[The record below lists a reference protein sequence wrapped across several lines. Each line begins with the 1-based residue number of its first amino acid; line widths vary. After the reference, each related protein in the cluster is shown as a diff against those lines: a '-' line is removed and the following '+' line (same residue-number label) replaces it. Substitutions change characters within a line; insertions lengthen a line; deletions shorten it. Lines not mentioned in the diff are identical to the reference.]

1 MKDPTKQT
9 AATLQLAER
18 QDYVSHV
25 LKTLT
30 ILALIYVPAS
40 FAADVLQ
47 MGYIETRT
55 EDGGLRL
62 RASAGLA
69 LFAALALPNHD
80 GYILTASFVISLILF
95 QKARYNETSRISGI
109 QIIMVNLLKAV
120 LAANL
125 CFVQLAVAHPKESKS
140 DTTPAFQLPDY
151 PSDQGYELLCS
162 DEDPVV
168 SIIRKNKPEKFCR
181 SYCPIQ
187 CASSKPQVKT
197 IKTTTTVCTTTTA
210 TVCPYG
216 CKTTV
221 LSTVTA
227 PRPVATVTRAST
239 TVLTRLSTVRAPTST
254 ILTTVTDTST
264 VTEVTTTTTTSVIP
278 IGFKGD
284 TPAPRGL
291 DERDARVPSYL
302 RRYSRQQICNA
313 CAVVYPP
320 PRSPTQTVKKL
331 VTATK
336 TVTKTTTKR
345 PSATITKVSTFT
357 PSPTTRTRT
366 TPTTV
371 TTTRFTT
378 TTPSTTR
385 TITDFTTTTT
395 TEEATATATIC
406 EGQQQVIGM
415 SITPPG
421 RFEELGNF
429 KDSAGCCVACFRYQG
444 CQSWAFLRS
453 RDVNWCTIVVEFN
466 FGDGTATAE
475 CPAGSGR
482 RPVSVSAV
490 RVG

>member
-1 MKDPTKQT
+1 
-9 AATLQLAER
+9 
-18 QDYVSHV
+18 
-25 LKTLT
+25 
-30 ILALIYVPAS
+30 
-40 FAADVLQ
+40 
-47 MGYIETRT
+47 
-55 EDGGLRL
+55 
-62 RASAGLA
+62 
-69 LFAALALPNHD
+69 
-80 GYILTASFVISLILF
+80 
-95 QKARYNETSRISGI
+95 
-109 QIIMVNLLKAV
+109 MVNLLKAV

-151 PSDQGYELLCS
+151 PSDQGYELLYVDPETHS
-162 DEDPVV
+162 LVHKKVDGVSKRGKYEDPVV

-475 CPAGSGR
+475 CPAGSGGGQFLLV
-482 RPVSVSAV
+482 PSGSDSFGGPGQCSV
-490 RVG
+490 

>member
-1 MKDPTKQT
+1 
-9 AATLQLAER
+9 
-18 QDYVSHV
+18 
-25 LKTLT
+25 
-30 ILALIYVPAS
+30 
-40 FAADVLQ
+40 
-47 MGYIETRT
+47 
-55 EDGGLRL
+55 
-62 RASAGLA
+62 
-69 LFAALALPNHD
+69 
-80 GYILTASFVISLILF
+80 
-95 QKARYNETSRISGI
+95 
-109 QIIMVNLLKAV
+109 MVNLLKVV

-140 DTTPAFQLPDY
+140 DTTPAFQFPGY
-151 PSDQGYELLCS
+151 PSDQSYELVYVDPETHSLVHKKVDGVS
-162 DEDPVV
+162 KRGRYEDPVV

-181 SYCPIQ
+181 SYCPSQ

-197 IKTTTTVCTTTTA
+197 IKSTTTVCTTTTA

-313 CAVVYPP
+313 CAAVYPP
-320 PRSPTQTVKKL
+320 RRGPTQTVKKV

-336 TVTKTTTKR
+336 TATQDDDEASFGHHHQGLNLYAVTHDPHQDDAHDRDDDALHNDNALNDKDHHRTHNDDDDRGGHGNSHHLRTTT
-345 PSATITKVSTFT
+345 A
-357 PSPTTRTRT
+357 
-366 TPTTV
+366 
-371 TTTRFTT
+371 
-378 TTPSTTR
+378 
-385 TITDFTTTTT
+385 
-395 TEEATATATIC
+395 
-406 EGQQQVIGM
+406 
-415 SITPPG
+415 
-421 RFEELGNF
+421 NH
-429 KDSAGCCVACFRYQG
+429 SAGCCVACFRYQG
-444 CQSWAFLRS
+444 CQSWAFLKA
-453 RDVNWCTIVVEFN
+453 RDTNWCTIVVEFN

-475 CPAGSGR
+475 CPAGRGGGQFLFAPSGSEGSGG
-482 RPVSVSAV
+482 PGQCSA
-490 RVG
+490 